1 MAAEEERHQYSMLR
15 KIGMD
20 SHTENKIIVRR
31 LLPVF
36 FIPLAV
42 GISHSM
48 FAMKTADTLVFS
60 NIISAENSYFA
71 VLAFSSVMYGMYG
84 IVYGIFYLITKGQY
98 SRIVR

>member
-1 MAAEEERHQYSMLR
+1 
-15 KIGMD
+15 
-20 SHTENKIIVRR
+20 
-31 LLPVF
+31 
-36 FIPLAV
+36 
-42 GISHSM
+42 M

-71 VLAFSSVMYGMYG
+71 VLGFSSVMYGIYG